1 MCYNIAFLTKRLEKY
16 AERYKESLPPALFE
30 SASRMNESR
39 DLQPWHFVSGFEHPT
54 LPIVS
59 RSGILFARWGLIP
72 NWVRN
77 SHDAAE
83 ISTKTLN
90 AVGETIFEKPSFR
103 SNILTRRCILG
114 VDGFFEWRTFNNR
127 KYPYYIT
134 SATGDLLSFGC
145 VYDVWT
151 DRQTGE
157 VVHSFS
163 VITTPANPLMETIHN
178 TKKRM
183 PLILQREHEKLWV
196 SPSLQPADVANLI
209 RPLHDDGL
217 RAHTISMNANN
228 SRNDRNYP
236 EITDHVVYPALG
248 LFG

>member
-16 AERYKESLPPALFE
+16 AERYKEALPPALFE
-30 SASRMNESR
+30 KASHMTNTP
-39 DLQPWHFVSGFEHPT
+39 DFQPWYFVSGFEHPA
-54 LPIVS
+54 LPLVS
-59 RSGILFARWGLIP
+59 RAGILFARWGLIP
-72 NWVRN
+72 QWTR
-77 SHDAAE
+77 SGPEAAE
-83 ISTKTLN
+83 IRSKTLN

-103 SNILTRRCILG
+103 NNILTRRCILG

-134 SATGDLLSFGC
+134 STTGDLLSLGC
-145 VYDVWT
+145 IYDQWT

-157 VVHSFS
+157 VVNTFS
-163 VITTPANPLMETIHN
+163 IVTTPANPMMETIHN

-183 PLILQREHEKLWV
+183 PLILLKEHEKLWV
-196 SPSLQPADVANLI
+196 SPTLQPADVANLI
-209 RPLHDDGL
+209 RPLHNDAL

-236 EITDHVVYPALG
+236 EITEPVAYPALG